1 MGPKEKKYLCGGK
14 EKRMEAQLEKP
25 LDELQCIV
33 ALTMIDKIGPKT
45 CRSLLERFGG
55 ARDVFSA
62 SRQSLAK
69 VGYVGEQAAAA
80 IRSQKSMRKAEQE
93 IEFALKHRIKIV
105 AWDDDRYPRKLR
117 EIADS
122 PMVFYCKGDLPAADV
137 PHIGIVGT
145 RNPSAYG
152 RRIAN
157 EFASYFA
164 RLGIVVVSGL
174 AFGIDIEAHSATVA
188 TGGRTIAVL
197 GHGLEQVYPRE
208 HTFKANEIV
217 GCGGA
222 LLSEFPSGTQPEAFN
237 FPARNRV
244 ISGLCDAVVVVEA
257 TEKGG
262 ALITAKMAF
271 EQNREVFAVP
281 GHIGVSTS
289 VGCNRLIRDHVAK
302 IACGPQDV
310 LDGLQH
316 LLQYRAQSPNEV
328 MPRAA
333 LSLTGREKAVYT
345 LLGKQALDLDC
356 LAAAAAIDP
365 TTLRGILL
373 DMELQ
378 GIVTTAPGNKFKVG

>member
-1 MGPKEKKYLCGGK
+1 
-14 EKRMEAQLEKP
+14 MEAQIEKS

-45 CRSLLERFGG
+45 CKSLLERFGG
-55 ARDVFSA
+55 ARDVFRA
-62 SRQSLAK
+62 TRQSLCK

-80 IRSQKSMRKAEQE
+80 IRSQQSMRKAEQE
-93 IEFALKHRIKIV
+93 IEFALKHSIKIV
-105 AWDDDRYPRKLR
+105 TWDDERYPRKLR

-122 PMVFYCKGDLPAADV
+122 PMVFYCKGDLAAPDV

-152 RRIAN
+152 RRIAH
-157 EFASYFA
+157 EFATYFT

-188 TGGRTIAVL
+188 SGGRTIAVL

-208 HTFKANEIV
+208 HTYKANEIV

-289 VGCNRLIRDHVAK
+289 VGCNRLIRDHIAK

-310 LDGLQH
+310 LDGLQY
-316 LLQYRAQSPNEV
+316 LLQYRSQLPSEV
-328 MPRAA
+328 KPRA
-333 LSLTGREKAVYT
+333 TGSMSGPEKCIYD
-345 LLGKQALDLDC
+345 LLGTQAMDLDS
-356 LAAAAAIDP
+356 LSHAAAIDAM
-365 TTLRGILL
+365 TLRGILL
-373 DMELQ
+373 GMELQ
-378 GIVTTAPGNKFKVG
+378 GTISIAPGNKFKAA